1 MEKVGFVPRL
11 VAYIIDAIIVTVVVL
26 IIGALFGMLGND
38 FLALLG
44 SLLSIVVAVGYFVYF
59 WGTSGQTP
67 GKSVMKI
74 KVVSA
79 DGSAM
84 TMGKAVMRLI
94 GYFVSGLI
102 VYLGFL
108 WILFDANKQGWHDK
122 IAGTYVVK
130 A

>member
-1 MEKVGFVPRL
+1 MEKIGFVPRL
-11 VAYIIDAIIVTVVVL
+11 VAYLIDVVILFVINIVLGLVL
-26 IIGALFGMLGND
+26 GAVLGDNGSML
-38 FLALLG
+38 A
-44 SLLSIVVAVGYFVYF
+44 SLLSVVIGLGYYIYF

-74 KVVSA
+74 KVVPV

-94 GYFVSGLI
+94 GYFVSGI
-102 VYLGFL
+102 VIYLGFI

>member
-1 MEKVGFVPRL
+1 MEKVGFGPRL
-11 VAYIIDAIIVTVVVL
+11 VAYIIDAIIVGVVYW
-26 IIGALFGMLGND
+26 IITIVFALFGND
-38 FLALLG
+38 ALTMLG
-44 SLLSIVVAVGYFVYF
+44 SLLAFVFALGYYIYF

-74 KVVSA
+74 KIVAV

-84 TMGKAVMRLI
+84 SMGKAVMRLI
-94 GYFVSGLI
+94 GYVISGVI
-102 VYLGFL
+102 IYLGFI